1 MMLHDTP
8 LRRPP
13 LLLMALLAWTLAEIV
28 ALVLVVHQIGWTGA
42 ILLQILVSI
51 VGFRML
57 RDLGVKAG
65 ENLRRILERN
75 TPGDGTMLHGML
87 AALGAVLMI
96 VPGFVSD
103 LVGMALSA
111 PSLRQMLARRFG
123 GTARQPATPDMI
135 DLAPHEWS
143 RLEPGARPRRND
155 PESHN

>member
-1 MMLHDTP
+1 MILSDMP
-8 LRRPP
+8 SRRPP
-13 LLLMALLAWTLAEIV
+13 LLLMGLLVWTLAEIV
-28 ALVLVVHQIGWTGA
+28 AFVLVVHQIGWTGA
-42 ILLQILVSI
+42 ILLQILISI

-65 ENLRRILERN
+65 ENLRRVFERT
-75 TPGDGTMLHGML
+75 TPGDGAMLHGML
-87 AALGAVLMI
+87 ATLGAVLMI

-123 GTARQPATPDMI
+123 GKTRQPATHDMI

-143 RLEPGARPRRND
+143 RLEPGARPRRNEPD
-155 PESHN
+155 SDN